1 MAGTLGSITSANAIL
16 TLVIPP
22 IFTVPQQ
29 IQQFSADNIFETDEI
44 EVAET
49 SMGVDG
55 TLSGGMIFN
64 EIPWNVTLQ
73 ANSPSNDLFDQW
85 YQAQLSAV
93 DVYPASGIVTLKSIG
108 RKWVMTNG
116 FLKRFTT
123 MPPGGKTLRAR
134 RYGIVW
140 NSVTAQAVP
149 A

>member
-1 MAGTLGSITSANAIL
+1 MPGSLGSITSANAVI

-29 IQQFSADNIFETDEI
+29 VQQFSADNIFETDEI

-55 TLSGGMIFN
+55 VLSGGLIYN
-64 EIPWNVTLQ
+64 EIAWNITLQ

-85 YQAQLSAV
+85 WQAQLAAV

-116 FLKRFTT
+116 FLKRVTT
-123 MPPGGKTLRAR
+123 MPPAGKTQRPR
-134 RYGIVW
+134 RFGIVW
-140 NSVTAQAVP
+140 NSVTAQPIPV
-149 A
+149 

>member
-1 MAGTLGSITSANAIL
+1 MPGSLGSITSANAVL

-55 TLSGGMIFN
+55 NLSGGLIYN
-64 EIPWNVTLQ
+64 EIAWNITLQ
-73 ANSPSNDLFDQW
+73 ANSPSNALFDQW
-85 YQAQLSAV
+85 WQAQLAAQ
-93 DVYPASGIVTLKSIG
+93 DVYAASGIVTLKSIG
-108 RKWVMTNG
+108 TKWVMANG
-116 FLKRFTT
+116 FLKRVTT
-123 MPPGGKTLRAR
+123 MPPGGRTLRPR
-134 RYGIVW
+134 RFGIVW
-140 NSVTAQAVP
+140 NSVTAQAIP